1 MEPKEFD
8 PAAGLAAKDNMS
20 PAAITLPSGLPS
32 MHETLLLDQV
42 DQPEATG
49 KKFQKIDLN
58 SEIETNQLTSLENS
72 VVAGVASMTST
83 CPD

>member
-8 PAAGLAAKDNMS
+8 PAAGLAATDNMP

-32 MHETLLLDQV
+32 VL

-49 KKFQKIDLN
+49 KKVQKIDLN
-58 SEIETNQLTSLENS
+58 SEIERNQLTSLENS
-72 VVAGVASMTST
+72 VVAGAASMTST